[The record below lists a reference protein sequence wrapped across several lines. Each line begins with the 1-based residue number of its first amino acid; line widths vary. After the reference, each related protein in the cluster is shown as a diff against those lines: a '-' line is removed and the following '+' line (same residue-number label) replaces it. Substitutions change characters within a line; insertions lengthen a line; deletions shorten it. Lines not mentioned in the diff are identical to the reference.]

1 MIFLPAVS
9 ASFVGFRIE
18 KHPLHV
24 LKPCK
29 IRAEIVHLLPD
40 KLKTTSSDNDLTALV
55 RVTAHQK
62 SSLGGYYYDEP
73 AFLPLITF
81 VNSVVSTAC
90 AVLLYL
96 ALRPA
101 LECTGLLT
109 KAEAKQTP
117 RPATPK
123 AKSPTPAFPVRH
135 GTFCISSPLCGRC
148 LETAAGLHRM
158 TVVERV
164 VDQLFPGARQTA
176 AARSLH
182 SCGSVSAPGR
192 ACQGS
197 MQT

>member
-1 MIFLPAVS
+1 MTLRRKSFYFLKKQKKKAPSISAQCSLWCTSRDSNPGPTDQESKPPVRLNLWKFRVIVIFNQINVIFHPAIS
-9 ASFVGFRIE
+9 APFVGFCSE

-123 AKSPTPAFPVRH
+123 AKSPTPAFPV
-135 GTFCISSPLCGRC
+135 
-148 LETAAGLHRM
+148 
-158 TVVERV
+158 
-164 VDQLFPGARQTA
+164 
-176 AARSLH
+176 
-182 SCGSVSAPGR
+182 
-192 ACQGS
+192 
-197 MQT
+197 